1 MKTILL
7 LINGLFLISQMSF
20 GNEVSTHTVKT
31 IPGNVI
37 SFNNVPTSACAPT
50 IKGAF
55 SSDKQSFKIEST
67 KKATIREKHRVW
79 LNLTNAG
86 GVFKQLLVGYITGA
100 TNGWDDLYDG
110 ISYDANMY
118 ADFYSINDG
127 KNLTIQG
134 RALPFVNTD
143 EVPLGYRTIIEGTF
157 QISID
162 HVDGLFINQDIF
174 IVDNTTGTCHNL
186 KNGSYSFT
194 TLQGRFDGRFVLV
207 YVDKT
212 VAPTLPV
219 VDEPVVSGP
228 VATDPVVTDP
238 VVVPIVDEPV
248 LTDPVVT
255 DPVIIPIV
263 DEPVVTD
270 PVVTD
275 PVIVPIVD
283 EPVATD
289 PVVTDPV
296 IVPIVDEPVVTD
308 PVVTNPVV
316 VPIVDVPVVTD
327 PVVTDPVVVPI
338 VDEPVVTDPVVTD
351 PVIVPIVDEPVVTD
365 PVVTDPVVVPIV
377 TAPVIIDPIVTEPV
391 VSTPIAVVPHGNL
404 DKNGKTVIVSVN
416 NHQIKVNS
424 FDGMIQIVMVYDLKG
439 TLIYEMKA
447 VNSVEFVIQNL
458 ETANK
463 VLVVKTQL
471 KNEKW
476 LVNKIVF

>member
-20 GNEVSTHTVKT
+20 GNELSTHTLKT
-31 IPGNVI
+31 IQGNAI
-37 SFNNVPTSACAPT
+37 SFNNVHTPAYAP
-50 IKGAF
+50 IIDGVF
-55 SSDKQSFKIEST
+55 IFNKQSFKIESA
-67 KKATIREKHRVW
+67 KKTTIREKHRVW

-134 RALPFVNTD
+134 RALPFLNTD

-162 HVDGLFINQDIF
+162 HVDGLFINQDVF
-174 IVDNTTGTCHNL
+174 IVDKTTGTCHNL

-194 TLQGRFDGRFVLV
+194 TLQGRFDDRFVLV

-219 VDEPVVSGP
+219 VDEPVV
-228 VATDPVVTDP
+228 TEPVVSNP
-238 VVVPIVDEPV
+238 V
-248 LTDPVVT
+248 
-255 DPVIIPIV
+255 V

-275 PVIVPIVD
+275 PIVVPIVD
-283 EPVATD
+283 DPVVTD
-289 PVVTDPV
+289 PVVTDPIV
-296 IVPIVDEPVVTD
+296 VPIVDEPVVT
-308 PVVTNPVV
+308 V
-316 VPIVDVPVVTD
+316 

-351 PVIVPIVDEPVVTD
+351 PVVVPIADEPVVTVPVVTDPVVVPIADEPVVTVPVVTDPVAVPIVDEPVVTV

-377 TAPVIIDPIVTEPV
+377 DEPV
-391 VSTPIAVVPHGNL
+391 VSTPIVAVPHGNL
-404 DKNGKTVIVSVN
+404 DKNGKAVIVSVN
-416 NHQIKVNS
+416 NRQIKVNS

-439 TLIYEMKA
+439 TLLYEMRA
-447 VNSVEFVIQNL
+447 INSVEFVIQNL

-463 VLVVKTQL
+463 VLVVKTQV

-476 LVNKIVF
+476 SVNKIVFR